1 MKMLSITGWI
11 VLLLLVAGVLVNLSD
26 IIRYMRLRS
35 M

>member
-1 MKMLSITGWI
+1 MKTLSIAGWI

-26 IIRYMRLRS
+26 IIRYMRLRK

>member
-1 MKMLSITGWI
+1 MKTLSIAGWI

>member
-1 MKMLSITGWI
+1 MKMLSIAGWI